1 MFRKSLRLT
10 NEGRRKFQTGKIT
23 NLMTTDAESLQV
35 NIPFIFSI
43 SSLHLSQYPD
53 KFDSFG
59 AVNNQ
64 VLSVYSYNSF
74 FLFVKKLHILRTGF
88 QHLIY

>member
-35 NIPFIFSI
+35 TIPFIFSI
-43 SSLHLSQYPD
+43 SSLHVSLHHSCRVFNIRILNIQ
-53 KFDSFG
+53 FC
-59 AVNNQ
+59 Q
-64 VLSVYSYNSF
+64 QLVLSVYSYNYF
-74 FLFVKKLHILRTGF
+74 FCLVKEVGF
-88 QHLIY
+88 T

>member
-35 NIPFIFSI
+35 RIPVIFAI
-43 SSLHLSQYPD
+43 PIMHVFQYPRI
-53 KFDSFG
+53 FHS
-59 AVNNQ
+59 
-64 VLSVYSYNSF
+64 L
-74 FLFVKKLHILRTGF
+74 
-88 QHLIY
+88 